1 MEGILMIYYI
11 MPGQIFTV
19 FLSIAHM
26 TSVTFLAKV
35 SDYAGG
41 QKRDFHIYGINK
53 DKTLVFEAKGINFK
67 RNFIAFSGGT
77 KYHFNLAYDQ
87 ERSNKDIE
95 IKRGVPCQTFVLL
108 KETSTF
114 RLFECPKSL
123 YFVNKMPSPVKVNDM
138 VVSKK
143 SYLSK
148 GPPIYLDGHLIYYQG
163 VLP

>member
-1 MEGILMIYYI
+1 MIYYI
-11 MPGQIFTV
+11 LPGHIFTL

-26 TSVTFLAKV
+26 TSVTFPNKV
-35 SDYAGG
+35 TDYAGG
-41 QKRDFHIYGINK
+41 QKGDFLIYGLNK
-53 DKTLVFEAKGINFK
+53 DKTLVFEAKSENFK
-67 RNFIAFSGGT
+67 RNFIAFAGGT
-77 KYHFNLAYDQ
+77 KYHFNLAYDW

-108 KETSTF
+108 KETPAF

-123 YFVNKMPSPVKVNDM
+123 YFVNRKSAPAKVNDQM
-138 VVSKK
+138 IVKK

-148 GPPIYLDGHLIYYQG
+148 GPPIWVDGHLIYYQG